1 MTWWAKLLTIVVCIF
16 SLAFAGMSAVIFA
29 KRSNYRA
36 EVKREREA
44 RNDEVKKANGEIARL
59 VGLVNDRNLENA
71 TLRGTIKTK
80 EEEIARGVADRE
92 VLQTQ
97 FTDSQNRLNT
107 EQASVKQ
114 LTVSVDALRTDNSR
128 LAADNEKAR
137 TDLNDYMAKL
147 STEQKRSNELA
158 KENSS
163 LKETLDG
170 TQKRLATANETI
182 NLHEQTFQELSKRN
196 IEARKVISGLIA
208 LPDIKGKVIGVD
220 ATTNIVVINVGSKQ
234 QVRKNYD
241 FTLFRGDKFVAV
253 VNVFDVQEELCAAR
267 VVTRNT
273 TIQQGDNAWTRL
285 Q

>member
-1 MTWWAKLLTIVVCIF
+1 MTWWAKLLTIVVCLF

-36 EVKREREA
+36 DLKRERDLH
-44 RNDEVKKANGEIARL
+44 NDAVKKANSEIERL
-59 VGLVNDRNLENA
+59 RGLVNDRTNDLA
-71 TLRGTIKTK
+71 TIRGTLKNK
-80 EEEIARGVADRE
+80 EDELARAVAERE
-92 VLQTQ
+92 NVQASV
-97 FTDSQNRLNT
+97 TDFRNRLNT

-114 LTVSVDALRTDNSR
+114 LTVAVDGLRTENTR

-137 TDLNDYMAKL
+137 AEVNDYMARL
-147 STEQKRSNELA
+147 SAEQKRSNDLA

-170 TQKRLATANETI
+170 TQKRLAMANETI

-196 IEARKVISGLIA
+196 IEARKVIKGLIA

-220 ATTNIVVINVGSKQ
+220 STTNIVVINVGSKQ

-241 FTLFRGDKFVAV
+241 FTLFRDDKFVAV

-273 TIQQGDNAWTRL
+273 AIQQGDNAWTRL

>member
-1 MTWWAKLLTIVVCIF
+1 MTWWAKVLTIVVCVF
-16 SLAFAGMSAVIFA
+16 SLVFAAMSAVIFA

-36 EVKREREA
+36 EVKRERELHT
-44 RNDEVKKANGEIARL
+44 ESVKKANGEIEKLR
-59 VGLVNDRNLENA
+59 GLVSDRTNDLA
-71 TLRGTIKTK
+71 TVRGTLKNK
-80 EEEIARGVADRE
+80 EDELARAVAERE
-92 VLQTQ
+92 QVQANV
-97 FTDSQNRLNT
+97 TDFQNRLNT

-114 LTVSVDALRTDNSR
+114 LTVSVDGLRTENTR

-137 TDLNDYMAKL
+137 TEVNDYMAKL
-147 STEQKRSNELA
+147 SAEQKRSNDLA
-158 KENSS
+158 KENSG

-170 TQKRLATANETI
+170 TQKRLALANEQI
-182 NLHEQTFQELSKRN
+182 NLHEQTFQELGKRN
-196 IEARKVISGLIA
+196 IEARRVIQGLIA

-253 VNVFDVQEELCAAR
+253 VNVFDVQDELCAAR
-267 VVTRNT
+267 VITRNT
-273 TIQQGDNAWTRL
+273 AIQQGDNAWTRL